1 MADISKL
8 KLGNDV
14 YKLKDAEARLV
25 IATKSTVVANPT
37 AESTLDITK
46 IEIDSVVYN
55 LSVTADRAN
64 VFSQVQTIKNNNGQI
79 TLDPGSSANSTA
91 ITLIANDGKVLVLDT
106 EKLVLT
112 NGETSLSLA
121 IADIATKDDAKQFST
136 VDVVPVDLGTDKY
149 VFVKINK

>member
-14 YKLKDAEARLV
+14 YKLKDAEARLA

-37 AESTLDITK
+37 TESTLDITK

-64 VFSQVQTIKNNNGQI
+64 VFSQIQTIKNNSGQI

-121 IADIATKDDAKQFST
+121 IVDIATKDDAKQFST
-136 VDVVPVDLGTDKY
+136 VDMVPVDLGTDKY